1 MTPITSAPT
10 RLAGRIVE
18 RTSLGD
24 GDRDAMFALLSTS
37 FTGVDRDTFE
47 SDLAGKNRVIL
58 LEDDSGSV
66 HGFSTLQVYRSQATN
81 VDATIV
87 YSGDTIVDPRW
98 WGSSALPLTWLR
110 AVKQLAGP
118 DGGDLY
124 WLLLTSGFRTY
135 RFLPVFFREFHPR
148 YDSDGVAGSLL
159 DTLARERFGDLYDS
173 ERGIVRFDRPQV
185 LVPELLDVPLGRT
198 HDAHVTFFLERN
210 PGYIHGDELVCL
222 TRVHEDNLT
231 RAGTRIARSL
241 KG

>member
-1 MTPITSAPT
+1 MTPITSAAP

-18 RTSLGD
+18 RTSLD
-24 GDRDAMFALLSTS
+24 AGDRDVMFQLLSTS
-37 FTGVDRDTFE
+37 FTGVDRETFHR
-47 SDLAGKNRVIL
+47 DLSGKSHVIL
-58 LEDDSGSV
+58 LEDDRGSV
-66 HGFSTLQVYRSQATN
+66 HGFSTLQVYRSRVPG

-110 AVKQLAGP
+110 AVRQLAGTN
-118 DGGDLY
+118 GGDLY

-135 RFLPVFFREFHPR
+135 RFLPVFFREFDPR
-148 YDSDGVAGSLL
+148 YDSDGDAGALL
-159 DTLARERFGDLYDS
+159 DTLARERFGDLYD
-173 ERGIVRFDRPQV
+173 EQRGIVRFDRPQV
-185 LVPELLDVPLGRT
+185 LVPELLDVPVGRT

-210 PGYIHGDELVCL
+210 PGYVRGDELVCL

-231 RAGTRIARSL
+231 PAGRRIARSL